1 MLMVDGL
8 VMGIPGY
15 ATNQVTMVITVL
27 LRPFETTEIIVVT
40 EEYEEEEEKEPEEE
54 VPAI

>member
-1 MLMVDGL
+1 MVDGL